1 MGYARKKFD
10 PKMSEN
16 TNPQGSVDTSVRG
29 AANAFMSF
37 LEPQAEEAQ
46 AQPETSEQPIT
57 ELVGDPEFEEQDV
70 SAEEAV
76 EQEEEVEELPRYRVK
91 VSGEEVEVTLDELLN
106 GYSRTADYQKITQSL
121 AEQRKAVEAERVK
134 IEEAAKTR
142 ETYAQRLQ
150 VIEQLL
156 QQQNQGEDLSSL
168 KADDPIAYAV
178 AMAEKV
184 EREKQL
190 AAVQAERQRVQ
201 QEQMTYQQAQLQ
213 KHIQGEQAKL
223 IEAIPEFKDDV
234 KAEIVRRDI
243 RNYAKSIGFTDQELS
258 QVYDSR
264 AVLALYKAAQYDKL
278 MANKG
283 AATKKVAVAPKTIRP
298 GTSNPQSSENEAV
311 KKERARL
318 RQSGNKKD
326 AARLFERFL

>member
-1 MGYARKKFD
+1 
-10 PKMSEN
+10 MSN
-16 TNPQGSVDTSVRG
+16 TNPQGSVDNSVSG

-37 LEPQAEEAQ
+37 LEPQAEEAK
-46 AQPETSEQPIT
+46 AQPEASEPPIT
-57 ELVGDPEFEEQDV
+57 EQIGDPEFEEQDV
-70 SAEEAV
+70 SAEEA
-76 EQEEEVEELPRYRVK
+76 EYQEEEVEEQPRYRVK
-91 VSGEEVEVTLDELLN
+91 VSGEEVEVSLDELLN
-106 GYSRTADYQKITQSL
+106 GYSRTADYQKKTQSL
-121 AEQRKAVEAERVK
+121 AEQRKAVEAERIK

-168 KADDPIAYAV
+168 KAEDPIAYAV

-201 QEQMTYQQAQLQ
+201 QEQAAHQQALLQ

-234 KAEIVRRDI
+234 KAEVVRRDI

-283 AATKKVAVAPKTIRP
+283 AATKKVATAPKTIRP

>member
-1 MGYARKKFD
+1 
-10 PKMSEN
+10 MSEN

-37 LEPQAEEAQ
+37 LEPQTEEAK
-46 AQPETSEQPIT
+46 AQPEAVQAEEVEQYQFD
-57 ELVGDPEFEEQDV
+57 EAESEEQDV
-70 SAEEAV
+70 SAEEADS
-76 EQEEEVEELPRYRVK
+76 QEEEVEELPKYRVK
-91 VSGEEVEVTLDELLN
+91 VSGEEMEVTLDELLN
-106 GYSRTADYQKITQSL
+106 GYSRTADYQKKTQSL

-156 QQQNQGEDLSSL
+156 QQQNQGEDLSQL
-168 KADDPIAYAV
+168 KTEDPIAYAV

-201 QEQMTYQQAQLQ
+201 QEQMTHQQALLQ
-213 KHIQGEQAKL
+213 KHIQQEQQKL
-223 IEAIPEFKDDV
+223 IEAIPDFKDDV
-234 KAEIVRRDI
+234 KGEVIRRDI

-264 AVLALYKAAQYDKL
+264 AVQTLYKAMQYEKL

-283 AATKKVAVAPKTIRP
+283 ATTKKVATAPKTLRP
-298 GTSNPQSSENEAV
+298 GTSNPQSSENETV
-311 KKERARL
+311 KKERAKL
-318 RQSGNKKD
+318 RQTGNKKD

>member
-1 MGYARKKFD
+1 
-10 PKMSEN
+10 MSEN

-37 LEPQAEEAQ
+37 LEPQTEEAK
-46 AQPETSEQPIT
+46 AQPEAVQAEEVVEYQLDEAEP
-57 ELVGDPEFEEQDV
+57 EEQDV
-70 SAEEAV
+70 SAEEADN
-76 EQEEEVEELPRYRVK
+76 QEEEVEELPKYRVK

-106 GYSRTADYQKITQSL
+106 GYSRTADYQKKTQSL
-121 AEQRKAVEAERVK
+121 AEQRKVVEAERMK

-156 QQQNQGEDLSSL
+156 EQQNKGEDLSSL
-168 KADDPIAYAV
+168 KTEDPIAYAI

-201 QEQMTYQQAQLQ
+201 QEQQSYQQAQLQ
-213 KHIQGEQAKL
+213 KHIQSEQQKL
-223 IEAIPEFKDDV
+223 VEAIPEFKDDV
-234 KAEIVRRDI
+234 KAEVIRRDI

-264 AVLALYKAAQYDKL
+264 AVLALYKAAQFDKL
-278 MANKG
+278 MSNKG
-283 AATKKVAVAPKTIRP
+283 AATKKVATAPKTIRP
-298 GTSNPQSSENEAV
+298 GTSNPQSSENETV
-311 KKERARL
+311 KKERAKL
-318 RQSGNKKD
+318 RQTGNKKD